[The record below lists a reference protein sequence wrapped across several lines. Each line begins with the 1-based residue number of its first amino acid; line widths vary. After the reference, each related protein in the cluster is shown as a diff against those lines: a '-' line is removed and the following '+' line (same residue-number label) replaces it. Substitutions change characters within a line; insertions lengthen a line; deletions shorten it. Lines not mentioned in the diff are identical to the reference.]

1 MLRHCL
7 AVTTALVMMTGIAFA
22 QTSSSST
29 TSTQSTPAMPV
40 PVMGGSN
47 SSSSRQTTDSNGV
60 VTDKTKTHSTDTTLM
75 PAGNLGTTEKST
87 TSTVTQ

>member
-1 MLRHCL
+1 
-7 AVTTALVMMTGIAFA
+7 
-22 QTSSSST
+22 
-29 TSTQSTPAMPV
+29 MPV

-87 TSTVTQ
+87 SSTVTQ